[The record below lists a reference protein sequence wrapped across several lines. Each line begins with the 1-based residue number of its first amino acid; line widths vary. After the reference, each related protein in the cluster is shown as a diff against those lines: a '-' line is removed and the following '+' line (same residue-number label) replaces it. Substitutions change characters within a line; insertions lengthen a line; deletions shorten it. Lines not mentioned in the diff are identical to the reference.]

1 MRLTIV
7 LLAASLL
14 VPAGSSAFAR
24 FLYEG
29 QYPAPPALA
38 NRMALP
44 ECGFAATERW
54 GPNGFQYCDP
64 KNIYPPLY
72 PRSVRPA
79 HRRSYR

>member
-1 MRLTIV
+1 MRWRVMLLTAA
-7 LLAASLL
+7 LAA
-14 VPAGSSAFAR
+14 PTGNSAFAQ
-24 FLYEG
+24 FLNQG
-29 QYPAPPALA
+29 QYPAPPWIA

-72 PRSVRPA
+72 PRSAKVP
-79 HRRSYR
+79 HRRVDR